1 MMHAIVNDEPGRI
14 AALHRYQILDT
25 PVEGAFD
32 KVTNLIRTL
41 FGVPM
46 SAVSLIDTDRQWFK
60 SLAGLDA
67 TQTPRSEAF
76 CDHAIRQDEP
86 LIITD
91 ARDDPRF
98 ADNPLVT
105 GHPGI
110 RSYAGV
116 PLRTPDGYNIGSL
129 CAIDTRARDF
139 APEQIEILK
148 SLAPIVVEQMELRLL
163 AERDHLS
170 GALTRRAFVAELDKK
185 IALHIRHQ
193 RPAALLILD
202 IDHFKR
208 INDSYGHPVGDRVIE
223 AVAKRCA
230 ELSRP
235 SDSLGRI
242 GGEEF
247 ALLLPETSEADALA
261 AARRFCAAIAGMV
274 VPTDPPLHVTASFG
288 VAAIGP
294 GRITS
299 QDWLSAADA
308 ALYEAK
314 RGGRNRAVLA
324 PLAAECVA

>member
-91 ARDDPRF
+91 ARNDPRF

-105 GHPGI
+105 GDPGI

-170 GALTRRAFVAELDKK
+170 GAMTRRAFVAALDKA
-185 IALHIRHQ
+185 IALHIRHR
-193 RPAALLILD
+193 RPAALLMLD

-208 INDSYGHPVGDRVIE
+208 INDTYGHPVGDRVIE
-223 AVAKRCA
+223 AVAKRCV

-261 AARRFCAAIAGMV
+261 AARRFCTAIGEMRI
-274 VPTDPPLHVTASFG
+274 PNDPPLRVTASFG
-288 VAAIGP
+288 VAAIGA
-294 GRITS
+294 GRLSS

-324 PLAAECVA
+324 LLTAECAA

>member
-14 AALHRYQILDT
+14 AALRRYRILDT
-25 PVEGAFD
+25 PSEGAFD
-32 KVTNLIRTL
+32 KVTGLVRAL
-41 FGVPM
+41 FGLPM

-60 SLAGLDA
+60 SLDGLDA
-67 TQTPRSEAF
+67 TVTPRSVAF

-91 ARDDPRF
+91 ALDDPRF
-98 ADNPLVT
+98 RDNPLVT
-105 GHPGI
+105 GDPRI

-139 APEQIEILK
+139 PPEQIEILK
-148 SLAPIVVEQMELRLL
+148 NLAPIVVEQMELRLL

-170 GALTRRAFVAELDKK
+170 GAMTRRAFVAEIDKR
-185 IALHIRHQ
+185 IALHVRHQ
-193 RPAALLILD
+193 RPAALVMLD
-202 IDHFKR
+202 IDHFKQ
-208 INDSYGHPVGDRVIE
+208 INDSHGHPVGDRVIE
-223 AVAKRCA
+223 AVAKRCT

-247 ALLLPETSEADALA
+247 ALLLPETSEVDALA
-261 AARRFCAAIAGMV
+261 AARRFCAAIAEMEISH
-274 VPTDPPLHVTASFG
+274 DPPLHVTASFG

-299 QDWLSAADA
+299 HDWIAAADA

-314 RGGRNRAVLA
+314 RSGRNRAVLA
-324 PLAAECVA
+324 PLAREYAA